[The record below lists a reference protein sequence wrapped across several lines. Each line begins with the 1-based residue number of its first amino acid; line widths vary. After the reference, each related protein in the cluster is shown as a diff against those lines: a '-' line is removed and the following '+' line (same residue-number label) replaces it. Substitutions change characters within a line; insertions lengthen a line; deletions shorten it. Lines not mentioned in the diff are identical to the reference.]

1 MLLEEARKDI
11 HERQKLLNKRG
22 NCTETIQKGHN
33 VRQALEELRQALPK
47 LQALHKKAQNQRGA
61 KARKEELQARY
72 QPGCKAFMNLK
83 EHVNT
88 CNIDLSSSVRFKV

>member
-72 QPGCKAFMNLK
+72 QAGC
-83 EHVNT
+83 
-88 CNIDLSSSVRFKV
+88 